1 MWSLCRRVIGEPT
14 KGERMKGAS
23 ARAMLVDADE
33 RASAALATIPR
44 SEFEAALAT
53 QDGPPELIL
62 DVTGYAGEGE
72 NQTAETTQLT
82 VLWTSDELEEIL
94 RKTDGDAVTL
104 AFDPEA
110 LLTAFGPEVE
120 PHGMREAAA
129 ALAVAIVAGSAAGV
143 ASAGPVD
150 PSGPA
155 YTPLAGYTSIE
166 AARSSASG
174 ALPVTDIEAV
184 RTAAAD
190 TLKAAAG
197 TPAVDIEAVR
207 SAEAEATRLAAAA
220 PTVDIEAVRS
230 AEAEATRLAA
240 AAPTV
245 DIEAVRSAE
254 AEAIRLAAATPAT
267 DIEAVRSAA
276 AEAARAAPAPAG
288 DGITVSMPSP
298 AVTGALAG
306 GMLLLIT
313 GAAFVRRD
321 RQGPKPA

>member
-1 MWSLCRRVIGEPT
+1 VIGEPT

-44 SEFEAALAT
+44 SEFETALAT

-72 NQTAETTQLT
+72 TQTAETAQLT
-82 VLWTSDELEEIL
+82 VLWTRDELEEIL
-94 RKTDGDAVTL
+94 RKVEGDSVTL

-120 PHGMREAAA
+120 PHGMREAVA

-230 AEAEATRLAA
+230 AGAEATRLAAAGAVDIEAIRSAEAEATRLAA
-240 AAPTV
+240 AA
-245 DIEAVRSAE
+245 
-254 AEAIRLAAATPAT
+254 PAT